1 MPLLSGSFPVSTI
14 FHHISYNPSLHASC
28 LERSSLVKRG
38 ELELPT
44 PLAHPLKLILFKDI
58 QGIGRCDKRD
68 GFKSWKSCF
77 LATLC
82 QFHPHFVRFGSI
94 RLIQTLWF
102 CAKNQICSAQEQFES
117 EEGFDGCGFFR
128 NEEET
133 EETTI
138 EGWAGRFTHHFILC
152 HRSAWTKHRETNKG
166 DHISNDTRQSWHIMT
181 YHDISWS
188 ISTEQALIFDFNV
201 RLVPRGWPRGT
212 AGHRR
217 GHVTPGGPEDRR
229 IPQDSDPCGW
239 VHVEAFHVD
248 EDFDEVCM
256 FHMLQQCF
264 NHFFYHSQT

>member
-1 MPLLSGSFPVSTI
+1 MPLLIGSFPVSTI

-68 GFKSWKSCF
+68 GLKSWKSCF

-82 QFHPHFVRFGSI
+82 QFHPHFVKFGSI

-102 CAKNQICSAQEQFES
+102 CAKNQTCSAQEQFES

-166 DHISNDTRQSWHIMT
+166 DHISNDTRQSWHRT
-181 YHDISWS
+181 S
-188 ISTEQALIFDFNV
+188 IDFWFQ
-201 RLVPRGWPRGT
+201 RSYRAPWLAT
-212 AGHRR
+212 GHRR
-217 GHVTPGGPEDRR
+217 APPWPCDPRRPGGPE
-229 IPQDSDPCGW
+229 DSDPCGW
-239 VHVEAFHVD
+239 VHNEAFHAD

-256 FHMLQQCF
+256 FHMLQL
-264 NHFFYHSQT
+264 FFYHSQT